1 MSGTFSMTL
10 SRRVSLVEAMQH
22 TSAMVLAPLTKVIRR
37 LALLVWMKV
46 TLLGIRYSSIYDLV
60 YYELREQS
68 SSNRLCGQLSA

>member
-1 MSGTFSMTL
+1 MTL

-46 TLLGIRYSSIYDLV
+46 DVKDEKMVVWKVFLTVEMSV
-60 YYELREQS
+60 VMTVVMMVVM
-68 SSNRLCGQLSA
+68 